1 MSLTLLTDHFAD
13 IEDPRQAS
21 KVTYKLFDVLFLTL
35 TAVMSG
41 AEGWEEIEDFGH
53 LRLKWLKK
61 YDDFSH
67 GIPVHDTIARLVCRI
82 DPQTFHQRFI
92 QWMQATEKLTDKQ
105 VVAVD
110 GKTLRRSYKRYD
122 RQSTLHMISAF
133 ATKNGVVLGQRRT
146 DEKSN
151 DITAVHEVLELLAL
165 EGAMVTPDAMSC
177 QKQIVKTIVKKKA
190 DYCIAVKKNQKS
202 LYQALQDAFELSESN
217 EPGLVEQKHGRVEYR
232 SYDVLSALEL
242 SPGIRSVWSSIK
254 TIGRATYYRLANG
267 KEQLQYRYYIS
278 SASLS
283 AEEFASTVR
292 AHWGIESVP
301 QARELAA

>member
-35 TAVMSG
+35 TAVISG

-61 YDDFSH
+61 YGDFSH

-82 DPQTFHQRFI
+82 DPQAFHQRFI

-110 GKTLRRSYKRYD
+110 GKTLRRSYKRHD

-151 DITAVHEVLELLAL
+151 EITAVPELLELLEL
-165 EGAMVTPDAMSC
+165 EGAMVTLDAMSC
-177 QKQIVKTIVKKKA
+177 QKQIVKTIVKK
-190 DYCIAVKKNQKS
+190 I
-202 LYQALQDAFELSESN
+202 
-217 EPGLVEQKHGRVEYR
+217 
-232 SYDVLSALEL
+232 
-242 SPGIRSVWSSIK
+242 
-254 TIGRATYYRLANG
+254 
-267 KEQLQYRYYIS
+267 
-278 SASLS
+278 
-283 AEEFASTVR
+283 
-292 AHWGIESVP
+292 
-301 QARELAA
+301 